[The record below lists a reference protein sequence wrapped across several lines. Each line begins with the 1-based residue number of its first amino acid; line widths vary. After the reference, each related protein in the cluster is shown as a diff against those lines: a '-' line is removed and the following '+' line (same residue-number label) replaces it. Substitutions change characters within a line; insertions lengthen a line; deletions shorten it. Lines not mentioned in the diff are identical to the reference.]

1 VKRRVGVKVKERE
14 ARCRC
19 LDQRRGRAQRREA
32 VDVGEKSVSW
42 RCRRAKRQSGG
53 QQPAVRAAV
62 SGRWYATDG
71 GCTRSRRREGAI
83 GASPGLS
90 AREIGR
96 RVATVSGPPRGRSRL
111 ARLWGEIKMAA
122 RQPLAGR
129 LPACTGTRASSL
141 SIRCAAH
148 VQQSS
153 ALASAPTAVCL
164 VLRAR
169 TGAQRYDAIRCGT
182 IQSHP

>member
-62 SGRWYATDG
+62 SGRYATDG
-71 GCTRSRRREGAI
+71 GCTRSRRREGTI